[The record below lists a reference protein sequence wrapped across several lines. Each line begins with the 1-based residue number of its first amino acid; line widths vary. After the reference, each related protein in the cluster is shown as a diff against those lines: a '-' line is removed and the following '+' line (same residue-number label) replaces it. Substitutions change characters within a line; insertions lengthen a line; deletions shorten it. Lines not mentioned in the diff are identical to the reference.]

1 MLISII
7 TTAMLLMIASLLV
20 IKAFEPQEIGD
31 NAVLI
36 TIGVFFASALT
47 LLGGLIALAWA

>member
-7 TTAMLLMIASLLV
+7 TTAMLLMIACLLV

-36 TIGVFFASALT
+36 TIAVFFASALT